1 MNKNIKYCQSGT
13 ALLMTLLILS
23 IVIMIS
29 LASAKIIVS
38 GVKMSGTQARSTKA
52 YFAAES
58 GIERTLWEWRKNGWD
73 ITAPPSGTI
82 NLFSGSLLNSSFYRV
97 DRAISPV
104 VILRSTGEY
113 ENLKR
118 TVEIQLDF

>member
-13 ALLMTLLILS
+13 ALLMTLLILN

-29 LASAKIIVS
+29 LASAKIIFS
-38 GVKMSGTQARSTKA
+38 GIKMGNTQARSAKA

-58 GIERTLWEWRKNGWD
+58 GMEKTLWTWRKNGWD
-73 ITAPPSGTI
+73 IRAVPPGTSNI
-82 NLFSGSLLNSSFYRV
+82 FSGSLPNGSSYRV
-97 DRAISPV
+97 DRATTAE
-104 VILRSTGEY
+104 VILRSTGEND
-113 ENLKR
+113 NLRR